1 LNWLDHRGCGNCRWL
16 GYRGN
21 GRWLGFGDRRR
32 LGRGRR
38 RDWARMKEKKLFL
51 EKFGGDLIQRARR
64 DASGGNAQLLG
75 LGKNFFVLQ
84 AEFLRNVVN
93 TNGHN

>member
-1 LNWLDHRGCGNCRWL
+1 
-16 GYRGN
+16 
-21 GRWLGFGDRRR
+21 
-32 LGRGRR
+32 
-38 RDWARMKEKKLFL
+38 MQEKELFL
-51 EKFGGDLIQRARR
+51 EIFGGDLIQRARR
-64 DASGGNAQLLG
+64 HASGSNAQLLG